1 MVDLKSSP
9 FLFARKWWI
18 REWITFS
25 IWSRKKLFW
34 RYLIW
39 KDEILSKIINWILII
54 IRNKI
59 LYAPMMKFIG
69 KRVKRLYSPPINSWI
84 LLNKNRYKIS
94 TLFSS
99 PSSNRFSR
107 WRNVMSSS
115 KRIIYTTFHFYRA
128 RVKKGAI
135 IIFQSDERD
144 KSLKESEPGRKS

>member
-25 IWSRKKLFW
+25 IWSRRKKLFW
-34 RYLIW
+34 RCLIW

-107 WRNVMSSS
+107 WRNVELVQTHNIHNVSFLSGSSQERSNNNIS
-115 KRIIYTTFHFYRA
+115 KRRKGQKFEGIRA
-128 RVKKGAI
+128 R
-135 IIFQSDERD
+135 S
-144 KSLKESEPGRKS
+144 